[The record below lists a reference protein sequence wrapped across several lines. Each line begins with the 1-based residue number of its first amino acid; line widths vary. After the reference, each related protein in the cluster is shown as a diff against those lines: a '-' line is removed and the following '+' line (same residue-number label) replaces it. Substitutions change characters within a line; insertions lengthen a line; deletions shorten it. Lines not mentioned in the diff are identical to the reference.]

1 MKFDTQELR
10 TVQFG
15 KHQGK
20 SYELM
25 MKEHLNYCE
34 WVINT
39 YHLEPGAGDDLKHMA
54 VYLLQQGHGGRS
66 FTMGKEPETTKQ
78 TSTSS
83 RSTKGDQ

>member
-1 MKFDTQELR
+1 
-10 TVQFG
+10 
-15 KHQGK
+15 
-20 SYELM
+20 M
-25 MKEHLNYCE
+25 MKKHAQYCD
-34 WVINT
+34 WVMQT
-39 YHLEPGAGDDLKHMA
+39 YHFETEACKGLKHMA